1 MHSSCGALTNQSNT
15 SDEEQ
20 VRMSTAFSWVVAG
33 RHTKYGGATE
43 QGQND
48 NSVDQQWP
56 VQEDERVQ

>member
-1 MHSSCGALTNQSNT
+1 MHSSCGALTNQSYT

-20 VRMSTAFSWVVAG
+20 VRMSAAFSWVVAG

-48 NSVDQQWP
+48 SSVD
-56 VQEDERVQ
+56 